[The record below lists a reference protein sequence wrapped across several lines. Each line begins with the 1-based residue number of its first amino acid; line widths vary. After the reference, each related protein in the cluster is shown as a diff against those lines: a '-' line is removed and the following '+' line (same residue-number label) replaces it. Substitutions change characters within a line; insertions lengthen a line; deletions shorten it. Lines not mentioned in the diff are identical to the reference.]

1 MPYEE
6 ATAATFVATVWDF
19 RGGVA
24 RRECEGPFWHKA
36 DIATVLVTLVTAE
49 VGLFRHCR
57 STGTCL
63 HLKRSFSR
71 EEASVTQAKPIGF
84 LLLLSKALLTV
95 ILWFSSVQMSLAGD
109 TVKVLYAGSLVNLM
123 EHGIGPAFTKTTGDK
138 FEGYS
143 GGSNGL
149 ADQIKR
155 KVRQGDVFISATSKV
170 DDDLMGASNGDWV
183 SWYIAFAQSPLVIG
197 YNPSGRFAADLKTKP
212 WYEVLSEPGIR
223 IGRTDPTI
231 DPKGALTL
239 QLMQKAEAFYKSPDL
254 SQHVLGAPDNSAQ
267 VLPEETLVGRLQSG
281 QLDVGFFYSIETA
294 DAKIPA
300 IDLPA
305 AIAPKAVYTVTI
317 LNNAPNATGAK
328 QFVTFLLGD
337 EGRRVLLEHGL
348 YGQNFEISGNQNAV
362 PLDIRS
368 LP

>member
-1 MPYEE
+1 
-6 ATAATFVATVWDF
+6 VIRV
-19 RGGVA
+19 
-24 RRECEGPFWHKA
+24 
-36 DIATVLVTLVTAE
+36 
-49 VGLFRHCR
+49 
-57 STGTCL
+57 
-63 HLKRSFSR
+63 
-71 EEASVTQAKPIGF
+71 KPIG
-84 LLLLSKALLTV
+84 LLMLPSMALLAV
-95 ILWFSSVQMSLAGD
+95 ILWFSSVQMSLAGG

-123 EHGIGPAFTKTTGDK
+123 EHGIGPAFAKTTGDK

-143 GGSNGL
+143 GGSNDL
-149 ADQIKR
+149 AGQIKG
-155 KVRQGDVFISATSKV
+155 KLRQGDVFISATSKV

-197 YNPSGRFAADLKTKP
+197 YNPSSRFAADFKTKH
-212 WYEVLSEPGIR
+212 WYEVLLEPGIR
-223 IGRTDPTI
+223 IGRTDPTL

-239 QLMQKAEAFYKSPDL
+239 QLMQKAEAFYNSPNL
-254 SQHVLGAPDNSAQ
+254 SQHVLGTPDSSAQ
-267 VLPEETLVGRLQSG
+267 VLPEEKLVARLQSG

-317 LNNAPNATGAK
+317 LRNAPDAGDAK

-348 YGQNFEISGNQNAV
+348 YGQNFEISGDQNAV